1 MAAGHDLCLL
11 FAYSVMEICEDYT
24 IKHLIPELVLLP
36 KVLTNWEDKKV
47 QILIFDWILAV
58 ALWN

>member
-1 MAAGHDLCLL
+1 
-11 FAYSVMEICEDYT
+11 MEICEDYT
-24 IKHLIPELVLLP
+24 IKHLIPELVLPP